1 MDNDQKSPNRVSP
14 SRVSPNRVSPNRPER
29 AAQRRP
35 LVLAPRPATE
45 TVVADA
51 TSPPLV
57 ARRLSQPGGYRI
69 APHWHVRAQFLFAVA
84 GTMAVRTPRRAWI
97 VPTSRA
103 LWIPA
108 HTVHEIDM
116 HGQVEMRTVYLDA
129 ALSAGMWPE
138 CVVLE
143 VTPLLRELLVR
154 VAETPQEH
162 RGGDALLQPL
172 LVAEIRRLT
181 PAQLDLPLPASPDL
195 VALCERSIADF
206 SVWRRN
212 GEDASAMALSA
223 RTLYRRF
230 LKETGITFSRWKQ
243 QARLLEAVKRLS
255 GGAAVT
261 EVALDLGYQ
270 SPGAF
275 STMFRRMLGETPSAY
290 SRI

>member
-1 MDNDQKSPNRVSP
+1 MDKRQTAHRRTLNRWPASPP
-14 SRVSPNRVSPNRPER
+14 
-29 AAQRRP
+29 
-35 LVLAPRPATE
+35 TE

-51 TSPPLV
+51 ASPPLV
-57 ARRLSQPGGYRI
+57 ARRLSKQSGHRI
-69 APHWHVRAQFLFAVA
+69 EPHWHARAQFLFAVA

-97 VPTSRA
+97 VPTSRG

-116 HGQVEMRTVYLDA
+116 HGQVEMRTVYLDR
-129 ALSAGMWPE
+129 ALSEGMWPD

-154 VAETPQEH
+154 VAETSHE
-162 RGGDALLQPL
+162 RSGGDALLQPL

-181 PAQLDLPLPASPDL
+181 PARLDLPLPASPDL
-195 VALCERSIADF
+195 ASLCERTIADF

-212 GEDASAMALSA
+212 SEDAGEMSLSA
-223 RTLYRRF
+223 RTLYRLF
-230 LKETGITFSRWKQ
+230 LKETGISFSRWKQ

-255 GGAAVT
+255 SGAAVT

-290 SRI
+290 SRK

>member
-1 MDNDQKSPNRVSP
+1 MDKDQKSPNRVSP
-14 SRVSPNRVSPNRPER
+14 NRAGH
-29 AAQRRP
+29 AAPRRP
-35 LVLAPRPATE
+35 LALRPATE

-57 ARRLSQPGGYRI
+57 ARRLSQPGGHHI

-129 ALSAGMWPE
+129 ALSAGMWPD

-154 VAETPQEH
+154 VAEAPAQ
-162 RGGDALLQPL
+162 RGAAGEELLQRL
-172 LVAEIRRLT
+172 LVAEIRRLP
-181 PAQLDLPLPASPDL
+181 PARLDLPLPASADL
-195 VALCERSIADF
+195 LALCERTMADL
-206 SVWRRN
+206 SVWRAN
-212 GEDASAMALSA
+212 AADASAMSLSA

-230 LKETGITFSRWKQ
+230 LSETGISFSRWKQ

-255 GGAAVT
+255 GGTAVT
-261 EVALDLGYQ
+261 GVALDLGYQ

-275 STMFRRMLGETPSAY
+275 STMFRRMLGQTPSAFA
-290 SRI
+290 RK

>member
-1 MDNDQKSPNRVSP
+1 M
-14 SRVSPNRVSPNRPER
+14 
-29 AAQRRP
+29 
-35 LVLAPRPATE
+35 E

-57 ARRLSQPGGYRI
+57 ARRLSQPGGHRI
-69 APHWHVRAQFLFAVA
+69 APHWHARAQFLFAVA

-116 HGQVEMRTVYLDA
+116 HGQVEMRNVYLDA
-129 ALSAGMWPE
+129 ALSEGMWPE

-154 VAETPQEH
+154 VAEAPEQ
-162 RGGDALLQPL
+162 RGVAEEELLQRL
-172 LVAEIRRLT
+172 LVAEIRRLA
-181 PAQLDLPLPASPDL
+181 PARLDLPLPASADL
-195 VALCERSIADF
+195 LALCERTMADL
-206 SVWRRN
+206 SVWRIN
-212 GEDASAMALSA
+212 DADAGAMALSA

-230 LKETGITFSRWKQ
+230 LGETGISFSRWKQ

-255 GGAAVT
+255 GGTAVT

-275 STMFRRMLGETPSAY
+275 STMFRRMLGQTPSAFA
-290 SRI
+290 RK